1 MEEQEIK
8 RTRVSG
14 DGDDDDDD
22 DEGDDDDDD
31 DGGFHPDVGGDGVGF
46 HHDAGGDG
54 SGVVHDTGGVSDFM
68 YYMTELKDLSYLTQQ
83 CNGAQ
88 GSAGFPAWGT
98 INKVRHCGSGAPPP
112 LRT

>member
-1 MEEQEIK
+1 MLHIEVWVRLHLESRSTLADWSIML
-8 RTRVSG
+8 
-14 DGDDDDDD
+14 
-22 DEGDDDDDD
+22 
-31 DGGFHPDVGGDGVGF
+31 P
-46 HHDAGGDG
+46 
-54 SGVVHDTGGVSDFM
+54 DFM

-83 CNGAQ
+83 CIGAQ